1 MGELH
6 LTYRFLYLD
15 DIVIFSATYEEH
27 LKRLDAVL
35 ERLQKAGL
43 RVKASKCKLF
53 QSSIK
58 YLGHVI
64 SEHGVTTDP
73 GKVLA
78 VRNWPVPRSVS
89 EVQTFLSFVG
99 LYRRFIPKFSFVA
112 KPLHDR
118 RYSRKPLL
126 DWWSSAVL
134 SLLWPLLTTRVLL
147 SFIQMLGAW
156 VLGQCCTSRLMET
169 CIL

>member
-6 LTYRFLYLD
+6 LTYCLLYLD

-53 QSSIK
+53 QRSIK

-64 SEHGVTTDP
+64 SEHGVATDP
-73 GKVLA
+73 DKVLA

-89 EVQTFLSFVG
+89 DVQSFSWFCG
-99 LYRRFIPKFSFVA
+99 
-112 KPLHDR
+112 
-118 RYSRKPLL
+118 
-126 DWWSSAVL
+126 VL
-134 SLLWPLLTTRVLL
+134 SKVYSKIL
-147 SFIQMLGAW
+147 I
-156 VLGQCCTSRLMET
+156 CC
-169 CIL
+169 